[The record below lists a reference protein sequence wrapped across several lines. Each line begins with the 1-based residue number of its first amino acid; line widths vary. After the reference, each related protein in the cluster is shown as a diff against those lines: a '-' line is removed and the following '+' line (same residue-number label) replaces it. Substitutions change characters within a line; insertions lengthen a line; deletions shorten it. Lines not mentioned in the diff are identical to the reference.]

1 MCHRRGRSN
10 CGALMAVCAMLAS
23 YGGVVSA
30 DDIVP
35 PPWRGTGLYTF
46 QEWDF
51 HSPGQIVA
59 DGNNTTIN
67 PNGNPFVT
75 PGTGVNW
82 TPAFNGGAL
91 DGYIGTGG
99 ADSFLVF
106 DIPNFVD
113 FEPYKLIRVQ
123 INGVW
128 NRDQPPVVDTI
139 LGFDNEV
146 GYNVQVGFD
155 GSDETFPGF
164 HRWEDWHIFP
174 NPNWEQIFIN
184 LPQGSFVNQVVIDTT
199 SVPEP
204 GTLSLMGLGGL
215 GCGLAFLRRRRKHA
229 TK

>member
-1 MCHRRGRSN
+1 MCHRRGRSR
-10 CGALMAVCAMLAS
+10 CGALMAMCALLAS
-23 YGGVVSA
+23 FGGVVSA

-46 QEWDF
+46 QEWEF
-51 HSPGQIVA
+51 SKPGVLEA
-59 DGNNTTIN
+59 DGEKPTIN
-67 PNGNPFVT
+67 PNGAPKVT
-75 PGTGVNW
+75 PGSDVDWTSSFLTG
-82 TPAFNGGAL
+82 G

-99 ADSFLVF
+99 PESFLVF

-128 NRDQPPVVDTI
+128 DITAPPRVGQI
-139 LGFDNEV
+139 LAFDNVV
-146 GYNVQVGFD
+146 GSNVQVGFG
-155 GSDETFPGF
+155 GSDETFPGY
-164 HRWEDWHIFP
+164 HRWEDWQIFP
-174 NPNWEQIFIN
+174 NPDWEQIFIN

-215 GCGLAFLRRRRKHA
+215 GCGLAFLRRRRKQA
-229 TK
+229 TV